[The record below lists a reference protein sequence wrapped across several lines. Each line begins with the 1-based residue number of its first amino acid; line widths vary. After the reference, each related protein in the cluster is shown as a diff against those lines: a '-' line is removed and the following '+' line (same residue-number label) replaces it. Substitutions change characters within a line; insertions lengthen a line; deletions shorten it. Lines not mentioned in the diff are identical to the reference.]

1 MRWFA
6 LAAVTAAAVIGMLG
20 IGLGAATPAAAQSSA
35 PANFYGKGGPLKAGD
50 RVAILVNGVTCGT
63 STVNASL
70 EWAVAVAITAPC
82 APTEGVAVSATVNGG
97 AATLSPA
104 AVWKVGGTPPDIA
117 NGYSISG
124 SGGATSTGST
134 TPTAPGTSG
143 LLSGSVPR
151 NGGYGIIAV
160 NATATVQQVAEATG
174 CPIGTMALYATTGGT
189 FLAYVPGTT
198 IGAVNA
204 AFLAAFPNGSV
215 PSGTALLGKCV

>member
-6 LAAVTAAAVIGMLG
+6 LAAAVIGTIG
-20 IGLGAATPAAAQSSA
+20 IGFVAATPAAAQSSA

-50 RVAILVNGVTCGT
+50 RVAILVNGVTCST
-63 STVNASL
+63 ATVNASL

-82 APTEGVAVSATVNGG
+82 APTEGVAVSATVNGA

-117 NGYSISG
+117 NGYAISVA
-124 SGGATSTGST
+124 GGATSTGA

-160 NATATVQQVAEATG
+160 NSTATVQQVAEATG
-174 CPIGTMALYATTGGT
+174 CPIGTMALYATAGGT

>member
-6 LAAVTAAAVIGMLG
+6 LAAAVIGTLG
-20 IGLGAATPAAAQSSA
+20 IGLVAATPAAAQSSA

-70 EWAVAVAITAPC
+70 EWAVAVATSAPC

-117 NGYSISG
+117 NGYAISVA
-124 SGGATSTGST
+124 GGTTSTGG

-160 NATATVQQVAEATG
+160 NAAATVQQVAEVTG
-174 CPIGTMALYATTGGT
+174 CPIGTMALYATSGGT